1 MVSTNECSPRWLLEK
16 GQPLAARKSLT
27 YLRGCDDEPQAI
39 EPELN
44 EIKFNI
50 EMHTSI
56 EETSWKVLFTD
67 RDLFARL
74 WRVAL
79 LQFMAQMCGA
89 TAIKY
94 YLPTLFIQ
102 LGLST
107 QLSLLASGIESTLK
121 IGCTIMEMLL
131 VDRLGRRG
139 TLILGAVIMSIA
151 LLVSTQS

>member
-1 MVSTNECSPRWLLEK
+1 
-16 GQPLAARKSLT
+16 
-27 YLRGCDDEPQAI
+27 
-39 EPELN
+39 
-44 EIKFNI
+44 
-50 EMHTSI
+50 MHTSI

-107 QLSLLASGIESTLK
+107 ELSLLASGIESTLK

-139 TLILGAVIMSIA
+139 TLILGAVTMSIA
-151 LLVSTQS
+151 LLVRSQDLVILMFHNFVADNPCR